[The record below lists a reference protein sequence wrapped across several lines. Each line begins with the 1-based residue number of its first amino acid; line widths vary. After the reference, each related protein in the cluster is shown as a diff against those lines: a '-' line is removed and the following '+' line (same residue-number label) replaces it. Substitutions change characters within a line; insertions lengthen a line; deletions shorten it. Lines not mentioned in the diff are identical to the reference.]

1 MFITILIII
10 ITFKDSKYQHKC
22 YIKYSLVGVKYGS
35 SKINKKEEKDKFL
48 VHRGR
53 DKSARC
59 LRKFTRL
66 IAFGIC
72 RIFDKALCGAK
83 TKNTNVN
90 NKTMTTTLDQTIDQ
104 IRNRKSRHTSAT
116 TVRAK
121 RNQNDAYFTPKHLVE
136 ALLQYVPIGGTVL
149 EICNGDGAFTD
160 VLARNGLQVFTNDI
174 DPDRNAQYC
183 VDASDKDKV
192 IKELPTTSWIITNP
206 PFNMALPIIE
216 NSFDKATD
224 GIAFLL
230 RSSFTETTFARQEW
244 LKEHEDYLSHIL
256 FLPRV
261 SFTGDKKT
269 DSMSCNFYVYQKK
282 PTAATRCI
290 WVTK

>member
-1 MFITILIII
+1 
-10 ITFKDSKYQHKC
+10 
-22 YIKYSLVGVKYGS
+22 
-35 SKINKKEEKDKFL
+35 
-48 VHRGR
+48 
-53 DKSARC
+53 
-59 LRKFTRL
+59 
-66 IAFGIC
+66 
-72 RIFDKALCGAK
+72 
-83 TKNTNVN
+83 
-90 NKTMTTTLDQTIDQ
+90 MTTTLDQTIDQ